1 MRDSR
6 RVIDFEK
13 FFYQINEDLAK
24 DAFLARQH
32 LNNIFKIGYAGLR
45 MKFCVLG
52 SGSKG
57 NATYLESGET
67 SILIDAGM
75 SGIELQRRLAAIG
88 VELSKIDAILVT
100 HEHNDH
106 VHGVGVLSRRAS
118 ISVHAN
124 PATFSAASKT
134 VRKLFSYNEFETGV
148 SFQIRNLEIHPFA
161 ISHDAHDPVG
171 FRISDGRVS
180 FGYCTDTGK
189 VSQLIRHRLA
199 SCQALVLESN
209 HDIEMLQNGAYPQYL
224 KQRIRSSQGHLDN
237 EVAASFL
244 KDLLHEK
251 LEHVVLAHLS
261 EENNDPEIAYHA
273 AMAAL
278 EKSPDCKELNIRIS
292 VANQYC
298 VGELICLTN
307 R

>member
-1 MRDSR
+1 
-6 RVIDFEK
+6 
-13 FFYQINEDLAK
+13 
-24 DAFLARQH
+24 
-32 LNNIFKIGYAGLR
+32 

-67 SILIDAGM
+67 RILIDAGM
-75 SGIELQRRLAAIG
+75 SGIELQRRLATIG
-88 VELSKIDAILVT
+88 VELLEIDAILVT

-106 VHGVGVLSRRAS
+106 VHGVGVLSRRAK
-118 ISVHAN
+118 IPVYAN
-124 PATFSAASKT
+124 PATFSAASRT
-134 VRKLFSYNEFETGV
+134 VGKLSSSNEFETGA
-148 SFQIRNLEIHPFA
+148 SFQIRNLEIHPFS
-161 ISHDAHDPVG
+161 ISHDAQDPVG

-199 SCQALVLESN
+199 SCKGLVLESN
-209 HDIEMLQNGAYPQYL
+209 HDIEMLQNGTYPPYL

-237 EVAASFL
+237 EEASLFL
-244 KDLLHEK
+244 KELLHEK

-278 EKSPDCKELNIRIS
+278 GKNPDCKEMDLRIS
-292 VANQYC
+292 VADQKS
-298 VGELICLTN
+298 VGELVCLSKI
-307 R
+307 

>member
-1 MRDSR
+1 
-6 RVIDFEK
+6 
-13 FFYQINEDLAK
+13 
-24 DAFLARQH
+24 
-32 LNNIFKIGYAGLR
+32 

-57 NATYLESGET
+57 NATYLKSGET
-67 SILIDAGM
+67 RILIDAGM
-75 SGIELQRRLAAIG
+75 SGIELQRRLSTIG
-88 VELSKIDAILVT
+88 VELSEIDAILVT

-106 VHGVGVLSRRAS
+106 VHGVGVLSRRVK
-118 ISVHAN
+118 IPVHAN
-124 PATFSAASKT
+124 SATFSAASKT
-134 VRKLFSYNEFETGV
+134 VRKLFSYKEFETGV
-148 SFQIRNLEIHPFA
+148 SFQIRNLEIHPFT
-161 ISHDAHDPVG
+161 ISHDAQDPVG

-199 SCQALVLESN
+199 SCKGLVLESN
-209 HDIEMLQNGAYPQYL
+209 HDVEMLQNGTYPPYL

-244 KDLLHEK
+244 KELLHEK

-261 EENNDPEIAYHA
+261 EENNDPEIAYNA
-273 AMAAL
+273 AMAAVGNNSYCREIDL
-278 EKSPDCKELNIRIS
+278 RIS

-298 VGELICLTN
+298 AGELICLTKEQP
-307 R
+307 